1 MPRLLTAL
9 LVSLLL
15 TLAPAT
21 SSLAGQNLVSEPTQ
35 KQPLVERINGSTRY
49 GTSEMVAAKWASG
62 VRVAYV
68 VSGED
73 YPDALAAAAKA
84 GASDSPVLLTKSDA
98 VPAETARA
106 LRRLKPSR
114 IIVVGGTR
122 AVSGRVASSLGT
134 HATSGVVQRVA
145 GGTRYATAAA
155 LASSYPGGLS
165 RVYLASGED
174 FPDALAA
181 AALAGHQNVP
191 LLLTRPDGLQPETI
205 AQLRRLRPQKVVVLG
220 GSSAVSE
227 RTAKQAASYTSSPS
241 HSRLAGKD
249 RYATAALVS
258 QSFPRG
264 TSDAYVASGEDFP
277 DALVGAAL
285 AGYRGSPVLLT
296 PKDRLDSA
304 TVGALARQRPSRVY
318 VLGGSSVVSDSTLR
332 AFGGGGGKC
341 EGALPTGTLF
351 GSSMSNSGQSA
362 ADSMREIDRAFG
374 RVPVVRQFSSGLPT
388 SWNSD
393 KMRAMKGRTISTSF
407 KAKPGQI
414 LAGTYDAQL
423 RAWFA
428 AAPNDQIIY
437 WTYYHEPE
445 GEIKDGRFTA
455 SDYRAAWRRIAG
467 IATQACKPN
476 MFATLIL
483 TGWTAKPA
491 SKQDYRDYYPGG
503 EAIDVL
509 AFDSYNG
516 VKDPHRTYYAS
527 PEEMYGNIVAIAR
540 REGKP
545 FAIPETASRLLNGDD
560 GTRRA
565 QWLKDIGAYLEAH
578 DSLFVT
584 YFQSDRNVNWRLDD
598 PPSRQAWADL
608 VDS

>member
-1 MPRLLTAL
+1 MSRLLTAL
-9 LVSLLL
+9 LMSVLLA
-15 TLAPAT
+15 LAPAT
-21 SSLAGQNLVSEPTQ
+21 SSWGGSQPVSEQTQ
-35 KQPLVERINGSTRY
+35 KQLLVERISGSTRY
-49 GTSEMVAAKWASG
+49 GTAEMVAAKWAPG
-62 VRVAYV
+62 VRAAYV

-84 GASDSPVLLTKSDA
+84 GAGDSPVLLTRPDA
-98 VPAETARA
+98 VPAETVRA

-114 IIVVGGTR
+114 IIIVGGTR
-122 AVSGRVASSLGT
+122 AVSNRVAQALKGQ
-134 HATSGVVQRVA
+134 ATSGVVQRVA

-155 LASSYPGGLS
+155 LASSYPSGLP

-191 LLLTRPDGLQPETI
+191 LLLTRPDGLQAETI
-205 AQLRRLRPQKVVVLG
+205 TQLRRLRPQKVVVLG
-220 GSSAVSE
+220 GSRAVSE
-227 RTAKQAASYTSSPS
+227 RTAKQAAAYTLSGSYA
-241 HSRLAGKD
+241 RLAGTD

-258 QSFPRG
+258 QSFPQG
-264 TSDAYVASGEDFP
+264 APEAYVASGEDFP

-296 PKDRLDSA
+296 PKDRLASA

-332 AFGGGGGKC
+332 ALGGGGGKC
-341 EGALPTGTLF
+341 NGALPEGTLF
-351 GSSMSNSGQSA
+351 GSSMSNSGGSA
-362 ADSMREIDRAFG
+362 ADSMREIDKAFG
-374 RVPVVRQFSSGLPT
+374 RVPVVRQFSSGLPD

-393 KMRAMKGRTISTSF
+393 KMQAMKGRTISTSF
-407 KAKPGQI
+407 KAKPQQI

-428 AAPNDQIIY
+428 AAPADSIIY

-445 GEIKDGRFTA
+445 GEIKDGLFTA

-467 IATQACKPN
+467 IADQACKPN

-483 TGWTAKPA
+483 TGWTANPA

-503 EAIDVL
+503 DVIDVL

-516 VKDPHRTYYAS
+516 VKDPDRTYYAS
-527 PEEMYGNIVAIAR
+527 PEEMYGNIVAIAQ

-545 FAIPETASRLLNGDD
+545 FAIPETGSRLLRGDD

-565 QWLKDIGAYLEAH
+565 QWLKDIGAYLEQR

-584 YFQSDRNVNWRLDD
+584 YFQSDRTVNWRLDD
-598 PPSRQAWADL
+598 PPSRRAWTDL
-608 VDS
+608 VSP